1 MFNPIQIQISPET
14 ALRFYEGDTQWET
27 PMFPKEYWD
36 DPKMYNSL
44 NCLLSPNP
52 EDGYNR
58 VKEGKLLNPEIVRYM
73 RQTLDICKG
82 LYKCTV
88 QNPTPDSGY
97 HTYRVDRVSSIE
109 EVMSRHATV
118 TFTSTSKNGF
128 LEEYTD
134 KIDIGLME
142 FTIPKGIPVID
153 LGAVLTSYLKS
164 HEAEVL
170 LMPFI
175 TLDIQKREL
184 TDAELKIRDQNGNPP
199 HFAIMVTATGV
210 DMNFPTYQA
219 LKNSRL
225 TVLMNEDEMA
235 QFYAKIN
242 RGERLTDEESLS
254 YQNIKNHFR
263 ELTKSD
269 FQTYWNMLGMFGI

>member
-1 MFNPIQIQISPET
+1 MFNSIQVSPET

-27 PMFPKEYWD
+27 PMFPKDYWY

-58 VKEGKLLNPEIVRYM
+58 VKEGKLLNPEIVRNLC
-73 RQTLDICKG
+73 QTLDICKG

-88 QNPTPDSGY
+88 ENPTPDSGY

-109 EVMSRHATV
+109 EVISRHATV
-118 TFTSTSKNGF
+118 TFTSSSKNGF
-128 LEEYTD
+128 LEEYAD

-153 LGAVLTSYLKS
+153 LGAVLTNYLKS

-210 DMNFPTYQA
+210 DINVPTVRA
-219 LKNSRL
+219 LENSRL
-225 TVLMNEDEMA
+225 SLLLNGDKMA

-242 RGERLTDEESLS
+242 RGERLSDEETLS

-263 ELTKSD
+263 ELTNSHFD
-269 FQTYWNMLGMFGI
+269 TYWNMLMMFGV